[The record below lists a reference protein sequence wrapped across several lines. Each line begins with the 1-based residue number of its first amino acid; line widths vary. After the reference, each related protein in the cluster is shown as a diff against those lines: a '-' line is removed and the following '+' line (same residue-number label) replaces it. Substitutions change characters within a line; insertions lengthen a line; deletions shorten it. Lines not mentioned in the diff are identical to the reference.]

1 MTASKLV
8 KGWCPGALRPMES
21 GDGLLVR
28 LRITGG
34 VLSVKNAHLIAN
46 ASMQHGNG
54 LIDLSSRANL
64 QIRGVG
70 DSNWPQLIS
79 ELSQHGL
86 IDQDP
91 EAEAV
96 RNVIASPL
104 AGLNPTTL
112 IDIQPVVAA
121 LESRLIEDRSLHALP
136 GKFGFLVDDGGAFG
150 VADQTADIAFEA
162 EKHGDEVLFAVR
174 LGNAETVA
182 LIAPEQVPNAAAAIA
197 SVFLNTSINHYKPFK
212 RMVDCVNEFG
222 FNSLFKTVGLKR
234 LEHRKRCQSISPPLG
249 WHSLREFSFLGIGAP
264 FGRWSANSLS
274 ALADIATKHGN
285 NELRLTPWRAILLPG
300 LDQNAAKLVIEHAG
314 PNYIT
319 NADDNRLKVAA
330 CPGQPSCKN
339 ATVHTHDD
347 ALAFADLGALRGQ
360 SGIRLHVSGC
370 EKGCAQPGATTIVLV
385 GKNGLYDL
393 VLNGKASDTPTQSGL
408 NRRAAEIAI
417 ERALE
422 GVKG

>member
-1 MTASKLV
+1 MTASTLV

-34 VLSVKNAHLIAN
+34 VLSAKNTHIIAK

-64 QIRGVG
+64 QLRGVG
-70 DSNWPQLIS
+70 DTNWPQLIS
-79 ELSQHGL
+79 ELSRHGL

-91 EAEAV
+91 DAEAV

-104 AGLNPTTL
+104 AGHNPTAL
-112 IDIQPVVAA
+112 IDIKPVVSA
-121 LESRLIEDRSLHALP
+121 LESRLIEDRALHALP

-150 VADQTADIAFEA
+150 VAGQTADIAFEA
-162 EKHGDEVLFAVR
+162 EKHGDETLFNVR

-182 LIAPEQVPNAAAAIA
+182 LIAPEQAPNAAAALA
-197 SVFLNTSINHYKPFK
+197 LAFLKTSKNRDKPFK
-212 RMVDCVNEFG
+212 KMVDCVNEFG
-222 FNSLFKTVGLKR
+222 LISLFETAGLKR
-234 LEHRKRCQSISPPLG
+234 LERRAQRQSVSPALG

-274 ALADIATKHGN
+274 ALADIAAKHGK

-300 LDQNAAKLVIEHAG
+300 LDENAAKLAIEHAG

-319 NADDNRLKVAA
+319 NADDNRLRVAA
-330 CPGQPSCKN
+330 CPGRPSCKN
-339 ATVHTHDD
+339 ATVHTHND
-347 ALAFADLGALRGQ
+347 ALAFADLRTLEGR

-370 EKGCAQPGATTIVLV
+370 EKGCAHPASTNIVLV
-385 GKNGLYDL
+385 GRNGLYDL
-393 VLNGKASDTPTQSGL
+393 ILNGKASDAPIQSGL
-408 NRRAAEIAI
+408 NRQTAGIAI

-422 GVKG
+422 GVKR